1 MFIKYAHE
9 ANVKKF
15 FMNDIDKLLEKYEPG
30 LPKMK
35 PDVLKQTKE
44 IEEQR
49 AEAMRKMQMDP
60 ANTKIMINRP
70 GEAPRELKPEEI
82 VTLLQEQ
89 QKEIDMLRNGG
100 FGGGGGGIPKIMIN
114 KPGEPPR
121 EMTIEEIVN
130 TLQEQQ
136 RELEY
141 HRNSHS
147 GFSNIPSTPLNG
159 PSPFGSFPSTPTIP
173 TMPTPMPTPIPTMK
187 EEKEEEFP
195 TSCYPFIPPIPKKEN
210 PSFPSSNFP
219 PPPSS
224 PLDSILPKIPTTYK
238 VLNENQIEIHKLGDL
253 PKKIGLKEIVSLL
266 EEQQKKIDEL
276 NARGGPGPHSFPNS
290 GMNEFKIMVN
300 RPGEAPREASP
311 QEIISII
318 QEQQTHINT
327 MTQHH
332 ETEIV
337 EYKKKINELETL
349 LFESNIKL
357 ANVGKT
363 NTSSSKPNTS
373 DKININ
379 LSNTEKPNTQS
390 KSKPNKSM
398 PLKKEIGI
406 SD

>member
-1 MFIKYAHE
+1 
-9 ANVKKF
+9 
-15 FMNDIDKLLEKYEPG
+15 
-30 LPKMK
+30 
-35 PDVLKQTKE
+35 
-44 IEEQR
+44 
-49 AEAMRKMQMDP
+49 
-60 ANTKIMINRP
+60 
-70 GEAPRELKPEEI
+70 
-82 VTLLQEQ
+82 
-89 QKEIDMLRNGG
+89 
-100 FGGGGGGIPKIMIN
+100 
-114 KPGEPPR
+114 
-121 EMTIEEIVN
+121 MTIEEIVN

-173 TMPTPMPTPIPTMK
+173 TMPTPTPTPTMK

-210 PSFPSSNFP
+210 PSSSFP
-219 PPPSS
+219 PPS
-224 PLDSILPKIPTTYK
+224 
-238 VLNENQIEIHKLGDL
+238 
-253 PKKIGLKEIVSLL
+253 
-266 EEQQKKIDEL
+266 
-276 NARGGPGPHSFPNS
+276 PNS

-300 RPGEAPREASP
+300 RPGEAPQEASP

-363 NTSSSKPNTS
+363 NTS
-373 DKININ
+373 
-379 LSNTEKPNTQS
+379 
-390 KSKPNKSM
+390 
-398 PLKKEIGI
+398 
-406 SD
+406 